1 MPNPKKEK
9 EVKSF
14 VDRWGLPIEALSYIC
29 DNEGNVYMVNSHF
42 QAVPQ
47 VEDAPAVA
55 LEDLMKKTTVRVLKP
70 EEVLKYVKNHGATET
85 DEAREAAA
93 RNAMV
98 PGSVPVSD
106 PSTAAS
112 LALALQAIPD
122 VSLASEL
129 RRRGYYVTAVKPAL
143 IEL

>member
-1 MPNPKKEK
+1 MSKQKKEEGK
-9 EVKSF
+9 TF
-14 VDRWGLPIEALSYIC
+14 VDRWGQTIEALSYIC

-47 VEDAPAVA
+47 DDAAPAVA
-55 LEDLMKKTTVRVLKP
+55 LEDLMKKTSVRVLKP
-70 EEVLKYVKNHGATET
+70 EEVLTYGKKPAVKESDDTK
-85 DEAREAAA
+85 DEAA
-93 RNAMV
+93 RNALV
-98 PGSVPVSD
+98 PGSVPVTD
-106 PSTAAS
+106 PDTAAS
-112 LALALQAIPD
+112 LAIAMQAIPD

>member
-9 EVKSF
+9 EGKTF
-14 VDRWGLPIEALSYIC
+14 VDRWGLPIEPLSYIC

-70 EEVLKYVKNHGATET
+70 EEVLQFTKKDPKDLAT
-85 DEAREAAA
+85 DPAKIAAP
-93 RNAMV
+93 
-98 PGSVPVSD
+98 PGSVPVHD
-106 PSTAAS
+106 PDEAAN
-112 LALALQAIPD
+112 LALALHCIPD
-122 VSLASEL
+122 VSLAAEL
-129 RRRGYYVTAVKPAL
+129 RRRGYFVTAVKPAL